1 MYFIIIDGFITPCFM
16 IYIYQRFIHIQLL
29 RSVGWSFCR
38 RECSFSSMR
47 VGCICTY
54 VCTTKFAMYSI
65 LVLTENNNSVWG
77 LRTHQACLSAFG
89 KYGDRVRFRDLRK
102 FHENFSFCQMLSS
115 KKKLHSSH
123 SGVGDTGLTHSFIFI
138 Y

>member
-1 MYFIIIDGFITPCFM
+1 MRILTLGILHNNESMYICMYVCILVCAYACLYESMHARTYVFN
-16 IYIYQRFIHIQLL
+16 IQLL

-54 VCTTKFAMYSI
+54 VCTTKFDMFSI
-65 LVLTENNNSVWG
+65 LVLTENNNSAWG

-89 KYGDRVRFRDLRK
+89 KYRDRVGFRDLRK
-102 FHENFSFCQMLSS
+102 FHENFSF
-115 KKKLHSSH
+115 
-123 SGVGDTGLTHSFIFI
+123 
-138 Y
+138 